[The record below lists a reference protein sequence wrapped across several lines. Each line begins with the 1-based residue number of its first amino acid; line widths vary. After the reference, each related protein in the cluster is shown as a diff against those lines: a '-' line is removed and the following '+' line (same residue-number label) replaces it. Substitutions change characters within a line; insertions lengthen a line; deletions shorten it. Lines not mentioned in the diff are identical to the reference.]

1 MRFLCTCEVIYNLCV
16 NDGYMQV
23 FKLTDMKTLRK
34 KSRLLT
40 GYYELLL
47 KNLSPEN
54 PDADQQPKAKKN
66 KPAGMFAPSYF
77 MRYTAN

>member
-1 MRFLCTCEVIYNLCV
+1 MASCFYATCCT
-16 NDGYMQV
+16 QV

-47 KNLSPEN
+47 RNLAPDE
-54 PDADQQPKAKKN
+54 PDADQEPQSKKK
-66 KPAGMFAPSYF
+66 KPAGSNNDIWTIAVF
-77 MRYTAN
+77 MLSNS

>member
-1 MRFLCTCEVIYNLCV
+1 MCSLILLGAIYICYLLLI
-16 NDGYMQV
+16 YEQV

-47 KNLSPEN
+47 KNLSPDE
-54 PDADQQPKAKKN
+54 PDTNQQPRAIKN
-66 KPAGMFAPSYF
+66 KPAGM
-77 MRYTAN
+77 

>member
-1 MRFLCTCEVIYNLCV
+1 M
-16 NDGYMQV
+16 

-47 KNLSPEN
+47 KNLAPDE
-54 PDADQQPKAKKN
+54 PDADQEPQTKRKT
-66 KPAGMFAPSYF
+66 PAGSYSNN
-77 MRYTAN
+77 TVCVC

>member
-1 MRFLCTCEVIYNLCV
+1 
-16 NDGYMQV
+16 MQV

-47 KNLSPEN
+47 KNLSPDE
-54 PDADQQPKAKKN
+54 PDTDQQPRAKRN
-66 KPAGMFAPSYF
+66 KPAGIE
-77 MRYTAN
+77 

>member
-1 MRFLCTCEVIYNLCV
+1 MICTNFVVTVYIVIGCI
-16 NDGYMQV
+16 QV

-47 KNLSPEN
+47 KNLSPDE
-54 PDADQQPKAKKN
+54 PDSDQEPLTKKK
-66 KPAGMFAPSYF
+66 KPTGPHSILASLLVTSYE
-77 MRYTAN
+77 Y